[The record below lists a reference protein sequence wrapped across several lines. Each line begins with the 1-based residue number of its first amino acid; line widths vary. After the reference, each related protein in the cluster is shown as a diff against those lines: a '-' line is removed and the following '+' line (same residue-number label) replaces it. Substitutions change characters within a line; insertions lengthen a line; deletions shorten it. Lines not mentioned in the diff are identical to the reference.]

1 MRKVISIFL
10 FMAFILLPLQIVA
23 AGDEQHQSEIQQSTE
38 ESIVETAEG
47 LNNLEGNAKSSDFFG
62 QHFLGWKKQAM
73 GNLS

>member
-23 AGDEQHQSEIQQSTE
+23 AGDEQHQSEIQQTTE

-47 LNNLEGNAKSSDFFG
+47 
-62 QHFLGWKKQAM
+62 
-73 GNLS
+73 